1 MFAFFGGQLGFWEIA
16 IILIVG
22 VILFGRRLPD
32 VGRYLGKGIVEFKKG
47 LKGIEDEVETVST
60 ASKYEAPEPPK
71 PPQRIGA
78 TAPKFQE
85 PTPAVDSEGK
95 ARYQAQ

>member
-1 MFAFFGGQLGFWEIA
+1 MFAFIGQLGFWEIA

-22 VILFGRRLPD
+22 VVLFGRRLPD

-47 LKGIEDEVETVST
+47 LKGIEDDVETVSS
-60 ASKYEAPEPPK
+60 ANNYQPPAEAPK

-78 TAPKFQE
+78 NAPKFQE
-85 PTPAVDSEGK
+85 PAAAVDSEGTP
-95 ARYQAQ
+95 RYQA